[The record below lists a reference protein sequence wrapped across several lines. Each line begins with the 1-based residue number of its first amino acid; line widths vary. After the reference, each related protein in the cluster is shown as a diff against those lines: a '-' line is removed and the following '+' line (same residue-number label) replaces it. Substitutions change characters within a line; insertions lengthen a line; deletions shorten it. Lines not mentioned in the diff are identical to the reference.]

1 MNTKKES
8 HRGNGEPYPSQNPL
22 KQQQSTPSKELSS
35 EAADSLTRDES
46 NIRGF
51 VQCPIPLWEGDFSR
65 LKEEIDALIDS
76 GISDFERY
84 ILEHPECVEKW
95 VALIEITHI
104 NEKTAELFADSGED
118 SLLEALPLLFFGDSG
133 NLLTKMILQFIT
145 GTTLFES
152 EIINTTQKE
161 DLHLL
166 FTCSLISRHE
176 KTWKQVCGSLI
187 DITSFKKLE
196 KSLREREEN
205 YRNMVERAND
215 GIVIVMDEKI
225 QYVNPRLTDMLGYAK
240 ESLLHTN
247 PFQYIH
253 PEDISRTKDLY
264 TRRLAGEDI
273 PSVYEVRL
281 RKKDGTYL
289 PVELNAGL
297 TIFQGNTADLVV
309 IRNMSESKMVEKAL
323 RQSRERYRSL
333 IECAPDGIVVLD
345 MKGTIVECNSM
356 ALEVTGL
363 SQEEVIGTHF
373 TKLRILRKR
382 DIPTY
387 IKIFTSIIRGN
398 PTPAFEV
405 SWVDDQDQVNYS
417 EIRVGLLKEEGKVV
431 GIQAIARNINERK
444 HREEQIKS
452 SLKEKET
459 LLKEVH
465 HRVKN
470 NMQVISSLLSIQ
482 SRYVTDE
489 KTREMFK
496 ESQNRIRSMALV
508 HEKLYQSKQLTN
520 INFREYIDT
529 LITDLSHSYGLKPNR
544 IDINLDIDEV
554 PLTIDEAII
563 CGLIINELISN
574 AFTHAFPGDRKGTI
588 TVSLHEEGDNFHLA
602 VADTGI
608 GLPSDFDVDKSK
620 SLGLRLVNI
629 LARDQL
635 KGSISVRE
643 GEGTEISIRVPL
655 SS

>member
-1 MNTKKES
+1 MNDKK
-8 HRGNGEPYPSQNPL
+8 HRRNGESYPSQNPSHR
-22 KQQQSTPSKELSS
+22 QQSTPSQELSS
-35 EAADSLTRDES
+35 KAADSPTGDES
-46 NIRGF
+46 PIPGF
-51 VQCPIPLWEGDFSR
+51 DQCPIFLWEGDFSP
-65 LKEEIDALIDS
+65 LKEEIDVLIDS
-76 GISDFERY
+76 DTSDLEGY
-84 ILEHPECVEKW
+84 ILEHPECAEKW
-95 VALIEITHI
+95 AELMEITYI
-104 NEKTAELFADSGED
+104 NGNTAELYADSEKD
-118 SLLEALPLLFFGDSG
+118 SLLEALPLLFSNDSG
-133 NLLTKMILQFIT
+133 DLLKRMVLQFIT
-145 GTTLFES
+145 GTTLFQG
-152 EIINTTQKE
+152 EITTQKGE
-161 DLHLL
+161 VHLL
-166 FTCSLISRHE
+166 CTCSLIPPHE
-176 KTWKQVCGSLI
+176 KTWEQVYGSLI
-187 DITSFKKLE
+187 DITSCKKVE

-215 GIVIVMDEKI
+215 GIVIVIDKAI

-240 ESLLHTN
+240 ETLLDTN

-297 TIFQGNTADLVV
+297 TTFQGHTADLVV

-333 IECAPDGIVVLD
+333 IECAPDGIIVLD
-345 MKGTIVECNSM
+345 MRGTIVECNSM

-373 TKLRILRKR
+373 TKLKILRKG

-405 SWVDDQDQVNYS
+405 SWVDEQDQVNYS
-417 EIRVGLLKEEGKVV
+417 EIRVGLLKEEEKVV

-444 HREEQIKS
+444 RREEQITA

-508 HEKLYQSKQLTN
+508 HEKLYQSKQVTN
-520 INFREYIDT
+520 IDFREYIST
-529 LITDLSHSYGLKPNR
+529 LITDLSRSYGLKSNK

-554 PLTIDEAII
+554 PLTIDEAIT

-574 AFTHAFPGDRKGTI
+574 ALTHAFPGDRKGTVTI
-588 TVSLHEEGDNFHLA
+588 SLHEEGDNFRLA

-629 LARDQL
+629 LVRDQL
-635 KGSISVRE
+635 KGSISVGE
-643 GEGTEISIRVPL
+643 GEGTEISIGAPL